1 FAGATRRVEETVCCH
16 RSTRSHSCHLGDHRG
31 ISPVRPR
38 SAGAPKGSERSR
50 FCLAEW
56 ERGDGRA
63 VGPPHARSG
72 GGCLL
77 PRRLVTVLPP
87 AVAGLSAKTA
97 GDARAWRRARRH
109 LAAAA

>member
-1 FAGATRRVEETVCCH
+1 M
-16 RSTRSHSCHLGDHRG
+16 SIYDHVS
-31 ISPVRPR
+31 ISPVGPR
-38 SAGAPKGSERSR
+38 RAGAPKGSESSR

-72 GGCLL
+72 GGGLL
-77 PRRLVTVLPP
+77 PRRLVTVLQP

-97 GDARAWRRARRH
+97 GAARAWRPARRH
-109 LAAAA
+109 LAAAAWPIAVDGGEERAGVRGAER